1 MIACSSCHQP
11 YSEKLLPYK
20 CPSCGGI
27 FDFISALSY
36 NSGLIEKKLP
46 GIWRYRHSFEL
57 FDDSPVV
64 SLGEGNTPLIWQ
76 NWHGKNIG
84 LKLESQNPTGSY
96 KDRGTAVLI
105 SQLMGGKVKS
115 AVEDSSGNAGASFAA
130 YAARA
135 AMRAKV
141 FVPETASG
149 PKRRQIEAYGAELVR
164 VPGPRS
170 AAAAAVLKA
179 VEDGEVYASH
189 AFMPFGLPGI
199 ATIAYELFEQIGEI
213 PGTVVAPVG
222 HGGLLLGI
230 VRGFSALCQSGA
242 TRREPFYVGVQAKEC
257 SPLYTAFQ
265 HGLSAIPDSKEG
277 MTIAEGVRV
286 SHPSRAEA
294 LIKEIPSEKGVM
306 IVVDEVKILPAMQE
320 LAHQGTYVEPTGALP
335 WAGLD
340 QIVGKVPEPIILVL
354 SGSGL
359 KYYLIQ

>member
-11 YSEKLLPYK
+11 YAEEQLPYK
-20 CPSCGGI
+20 CPSCGGL
-27 FDFISALSY
+27 FDFESPLSF
-36 NSGLIEKKLP
+36 NSSLIEKGLP
-46 GIWRYRHSFEL
+46 GIWQYKHSFEL
-57 FDDSPVV
+57 FDDAPVL

-76 NWHGKNIG
+76 DWHGKNIG

-105 SQLMGGKVKS
+105 SQLLSHRVRS

-130 YAARA
+130 YTARA

-141 FVPETASG
+141 YVPEAASG
-149 PKRRQIEAYGAELVR
+149 PKRRQIESYGAELVR

-199 ATIAYELFEQIGEI
+199 ATIAYELFEQVGDV
-213 PGTVVAPVG
+213 PGTVVAPAG

-230 VRGFSALCQSGA
+230 VRGFSALCQSGT
-242 TRREPFYVGVQAKEC
+242 TRREPFYVGVQAEEC
-257 SPLYTAFQ
+257 SPLYAAFRN
-265 HGLSAIPDSKEG
+265 GIAAMKDSKEG

-286 SHPSRAEA
+286 SRPSRAEA
-294 LIKEIPSEKGVM
+294 LIKEIHPDKGMMVAAAE
-306 IVVDEVKILPAMQE
+306 DKILPAMQG
-320 LAHQGTYVEPTGALP
+320 LAHHGTYVEPTGALP
-335 WAGLD
+335 WTVLD
-340 QIVGKVPEPIILVL
+340 QIVGKVPEPIILIL

-359 KYYLIQ
+359 KYYPIQ